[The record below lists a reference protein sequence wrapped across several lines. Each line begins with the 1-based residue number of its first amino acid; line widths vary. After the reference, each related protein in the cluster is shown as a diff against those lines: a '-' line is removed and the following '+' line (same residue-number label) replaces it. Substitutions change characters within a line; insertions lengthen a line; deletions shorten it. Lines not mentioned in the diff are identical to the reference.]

1 MKSNINILATTPV
14 VTSILR
20 RQKPKPIRIITTA
33 YSGVEI
39 STQCSSSTS
48 ASSRAIRGVKSA
60 RVGRVVRMCVASEI
74 WCLAI
79 ASEFPVVGYKFQVD
93 NACAALAP
101 VGRDFVGA
109 LDAIVAGGQ

>member
-1 MKSNINILATTPV
+1 
-14 VTSILR
+14 
-20 RQKPKPIRIITTA
+20 
-33 YSGVEI
+33 
-39 STQCSSSTS
+39 
-48 ASSRAIRGVKSA
+48 
-60 RVGRVVRMCVASEI
+60 MCVASEI

-79 ASEFPVVGYKFQVD
+79 ASEFPVVGDKFQVD

>member
-1 MKSNINILATTPV
+1 
-14 VTSILR
+14 
-20 RQKPKPIRIITTA
+20 
-33 YSGVEI
+33 
-39 STQCSSSTS
+39 
-48 ASSRAIRGVKSA
+48 
-60 RVGRVVRMCVASEI
+60 MCVASEI